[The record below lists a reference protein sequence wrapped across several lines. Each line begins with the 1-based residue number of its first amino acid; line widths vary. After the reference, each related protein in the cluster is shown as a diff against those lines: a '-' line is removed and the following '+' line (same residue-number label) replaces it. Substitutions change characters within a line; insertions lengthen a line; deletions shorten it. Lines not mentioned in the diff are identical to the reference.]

1 MTCGM
6 PGPSSD
12 MTVMI
17 RNSHGNACTASTT
30 RCATRS
36 TAPPKYPSRRPHTEA
51 TATATRLAAMP
62 TSIEMRAPC
71 TTRLYTSRPN

>member
-17 RNSHGNACTASTT
+17 RNSHGKACTASTT
-30 RCATRS
+30 RCPIRSAT
-36 TAPPKYPSRRPHTEA
+36 PPKYPSRSPNTVA
-51 TATATRLAAMP
+51 TTTATRLEAMP